1 MATRN
6 PVSVL
11 PEPVGEATRTS
22 RPSAM
27 CGQAAVWGGVG
38 PAGKRRA
45 NQLATA
51 GWNNDSGDGAVFTV
65 LFHQDACVGR
75 DVARGQAGGRR
86 PQHEIMGGW
95 ARSRCPAR
103 TLARWR
109 SISSAVAIPASSSWS
124 RISLIVATSR

>member
-51 GWNNDSGDGAVFTV
+51 GWNNDSGDASVIL
-65 LFHQDACVGR
+65 LFHQDAVSAATGP
-75 DVARGQAGGRR
+75 GSGGGRR

-95 ARSRCPAR
+95 ARSRSGPDAGQV
-103 TLARWR
+103 TLDLVGGGDPGQAAGHG
-109 SISSAVAIPASSSWS
+109 SG
-124 RISLIVATSR
+124 

>member
-38 PAGKRRA
+38 PAGNRRA

-65 LFHQDACVGR
+65 LFHQDVVSAATWPGS
-75 DVARGQAGGRR
+75 GRR
-86 PQHEIMGGW
+86 
-95 ARSRCPAR
+95 ASAPAR
-103 TLARWR
+103 DHGWLGQVEMPGPDAGQ
-109 SISSAVAIPASSSWS
+109 VALDLVGGGDTGLKQLVTHQ
-124 RISLIVATSR
+124 RDRRN